1 MTKTCVPPPLG
12 LIRPSQSSVRF
23 QLGKYPYFQPRL
35 YTNAYVCTIVV
46 VQQPIRAR
54 SCGFG
59 EKDKRPID
67 PPVIL
72 QLHKESQGSLHRVRY
87 KTMLIEEK
95 KRLMLYLCTQHC
107 G

>member
-1 MTKTCVPPPLG
+1 MTKTRVPPPLG
-12 LIRPSQSSVRF
+12 LIRPSQTSVHF
-23 QLGKYPYFQPRL
+23 QLGKCVSLFYCK
-35 YTNAYVCTIVV
+35 AYRHIDIYMRTIVV

-72 QLHKESQGSLHRVRY
+72 QLHKETQGTLHRVR
-87 KTMLIEEK
+87 
-95 KRLMLYLCTQHC
+95 
-107 G
+107 